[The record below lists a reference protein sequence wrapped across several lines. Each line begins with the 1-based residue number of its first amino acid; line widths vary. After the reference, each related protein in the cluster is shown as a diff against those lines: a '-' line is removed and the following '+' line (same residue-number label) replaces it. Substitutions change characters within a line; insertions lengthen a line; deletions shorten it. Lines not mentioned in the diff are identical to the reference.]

1 MSEPEPF
8 VADELDKSEPEPLT
22 DAEPEPLVADELDKS
37 EPEPLADAEP
47 EPLTDQLD
55 KSEPEPLADEL
66 DSLIAQTE
74 AVAQSLDEVEVSEGT
89 LGS

>member
-1 MSEPEPF
+1 MAEELKMSEPEPF

-22 DAEPEPLVADELDKS
+22 DAEPEPSADE
-37 EPEPLADAEP
+37 
-47 EPLTDQLD
+47 LD